1 MVQIRLDAIAV
12 LIEAAQEL
20 SHFKGA
26 HQTQDRERA
35 ALLLEPKGGAMQHA
49 KLTDEKNKDGP
60 KTRRWGYRRNP
71 ELPTF
76 RNNFVPVSSMYSK
89 STVFVIVDL
98 VVVQISKVTISSM
111 KSDSISVVFDVQ
123 ITFSLLFFTRALRA
137 YSGTLQLKML
147 GRWIFLIAMLLFSV
161 TDRSLRNHSVYI
173 VWQLGFF
180 TLSAVSWSVWD
191 RILCRYLWYK
201 NLAYA
206 PVFLIIV
213 GTDYEF
219 SAVHRSSRLSLSSER
234 CNLKV
239 ARLHRAAPD
248 I

>member
-20 SHFKGA
+20 SHFKNA

-89 STVFVIVDL
+89 STVFVIVA
-98 VVVQISKVTISSM
+98 
-111 KSDSISVVFDVQ
+111 DSISVVFDVQ

-161 TDRSLRNHSVYI
+161 TDRSLRISQCLH
-173 VWQLGFF
+173 
-180 TLSAVSWSVWD
+180 
-191 RILCRYLWYK
+191 C
-201 NLAYA
+201 LA
-206 PVFLIIV
+206 
-213 GTDYEF
+213 
-219 SAVHRSSRLSLSSER
+219 
-234 CNLKV
+234 
-239 ARLHRAAPD
+239 ARLLYALGCFLECLGQNPVSLPMVQESCIRTCVSNYCWNRLRV
-248 I
+248 